1 MKWGWSG
8 GVDQTLIFNWPR
20 WYNDEQIFF
29 LFIQYEILLKL
40 HSFSENPSLPQFF
53 FTIQLHTNGAHVSK
67 CFIFQNNEQ
76 HLEDLIPVAYD
87 VPKIRDSLST
97 IEEEHQ
103 EYDIPRNVNHALK
116 NFDTD
121 DSDPLVNNSEEN
133 LYENQAYQ
141 DKKEVSKKQTVC
153 LCRFRIN
160 LKKWF

>member
-1 MKWGWSG
+1 MKFFKNYNILS
-8 GVDQTLIFNWPR
+8 VKIPR
-20 WYNDEQIFF
+20 CFSF
-29 LFIQYEILLKL
+29 LQFSCIQMV
-40 HSFSENPSLPQFF
+40 
-53 FTIQLHTNGAHVSK
+53 AHVSK
-67 CFIFQNNEQ
+67 CFIFQNEQ

-116 NFDTD
+116 NFDTGD

-160 LKKWF
+160 FKK

>member
-1 MKWGWSG
+1 MI
-8 GVDQTLIFNWPR
+8 QRRANIFSFDPIWNSFKTT
-20 WYNDEQIFF
+20 FF
-29 LFIQYEILLKL
+29 QWK
-40 HSFSENPSLPQFF
+40 SLATSVF

-160 LKKWF
+160 FKKWF